1 MIFVTVGTQLPFDR
15 LIAAM
20 DDYAAQSGEEV
31 IAQVGGGGGSWAH
44 LDSRAMLAPSEFVQ
58 LFSRARVVVAH
69 AGVGSIL
76 SAKRYRRP
84 LVVLPRRLIYGEHRN
99 DHQLAM
105 ARALKGVEGIHVAWQ
120 ADEIAPL
127 LAEDALSVTS
137 EAPGEQAGAL
147 ISEVAAFI
155 GAPGYR
161 EAPAKEG
168 SNVVELERS
177 EEEDEDRWPLSDAL
191 TGATKNAAGA
201 RDRTNPRSR
210 RSNRSA

>member
-20 DDYAAQSGEEV
+20 DAYAARSGEEV
-31 IAQVGGGGGSWAH
+31 IAQVGGEGGSWAH
-44 LDSRAMLAPSEFVQ
+44 LDSRAMLEPSEFVK
-58 LFSRARVVVAH
+58 LFGRARVVVGH
-69 AGVGSIL
+69 AGVGTIL

-105 ARALKGVEGIHVAWQ
+105 ARALKAVEGIHVAWQ
-120 ADEIAPL
+120 VDEIAPL
-127 LAEDALSVTS
+127 LAEPALSVTS
-137 EAPGEQAGAL
+137 EAPGEQAAAL
-147 ISEVAAFI
+147 ISGVAAFI

-161 EAPAKEG
+161 EAPVKDG
-168 SNVVELERS
+168 SNVVELELS
-177 EEEDEDRWPLSDAL
+177 EEEEDRWPLSDAL
-191 TGATKNAAGA
+191 TGATKNSAGT
-201 RDRTNPRSR
+201 RDRRTPRSR